1 MRFIP
6 YNKKLKGFSRNLRN
20 YSTLGEILLW
30 QKLKARKLKGYQ
42 FNRQKPLGNYIV
54 DFHCQLLRLVIEVD
68 GGYHNDPA
76 VRVKDQERQKILENL
91 GLNFLRFSDR
101 EVRNNLPRVLQVIEI
116 YILNYEEKFPEVKER
131 AKRSSKILFRNNQA
145 PP

>member
-20 YSTLGEILLW
+20 YSTLGEVLLW
-30 QKLKARKLKGYQ
+30 QKLKARNMKGYQ

-68 GGYHNDPA
+68 GGYHNDPE
-76 VRVKDQERQKILENL
+76 VWVNDQERQEILENL
-91 GLNFLRFSDR
+91 NLNFLRFTEND
-101 EVRNNLPRVLQVIEI
+101 VRNDIQSVLRLIEI
-116 YILNYEEKFPEVKER
+116 YISNYEEKYPAVKPG
-131 AKRSSKILFRNNQA
+131 AKRNSRILFINKQH
-145 PP
+145 P

>member
-20 YSTLGEILLW
+20 YSTLGEVLLW
-30 QKLKARKLKGYQ
+30 QKLKARNLKGYQ

-68 GGYHNDPA
+68 GGYHNDP
-76 VRVKDQERQKILENL
+76 VVWVKDQERQKILEDL
-91 GLNFLRFSDR
+91 GLNFLRFSEND
-101 EVRNNLPRVLQVIEI
+101 VRNDIISVLQVIEI
-116 YILNYEEKFPEVKER
+116 YIRKYEENFPEVKER
-131 AKRSSKILFRNNQA
+131 AKRNSKIHF
-145 PP
+145 

>member
-20 YSTLGEILLW
+20 YSTLGEVLLW
-30 QKLKARKLKGYQ
+30 QKLKARNLKGYQ

-68 GGYHNDPA
+68 GGYHNDP
-76 VRVKDQERQKILENL
+76 VVWVKDQERQKILEDL
-91 GLNFLRFSDR
+91 GLNFLRFSEND
-101 EVRNNLPRVLQVIEI
+101 VRNDIISVLQVIEI
-116 YILNYEEKFPEVKER
+116 YIRKYEENFPEVRER
-131 AKRSSKILFRNNQA
+131 AKRNSKIHF
-145 PP
+145 